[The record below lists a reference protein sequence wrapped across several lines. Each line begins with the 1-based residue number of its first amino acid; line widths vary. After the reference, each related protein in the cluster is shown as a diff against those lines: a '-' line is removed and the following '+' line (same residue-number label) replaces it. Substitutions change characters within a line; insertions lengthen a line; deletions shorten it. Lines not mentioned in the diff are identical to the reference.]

1 MKTKTKHPSNKKV
14 ILVGFPSP
22 IKLKSKEYV
31 IRKIYEKSKRNPFLA
46 DSSYE
51 EYLHFLQKQIK
62 ELGSVDVDMDSDC
75 VEVSLYDALK
85 NMKWLKVVNAF
96 VVGIIEISNIGV

>member
-1 MKTKTKHPSNKKV
+1 
-14 ILVGFPSP
+14 
-22 IKLKSKEYV
+22 
-31 IRKIYEKSKRNPFLA
+31 
-46 DSSYE
+46 
-51 EYLHFLQKQIK
+51 
-62 ELGSVDVDMDSDC
+62 MDSDC